1 MASIIESVADK
12 SKNPTSKF
20 ITTDPAVFKKRM
32 QAYNDSLYA
41 FKNLSTK
48 MSPEKAYGD
57 IKKVADKVGG
67 EMIYD
72 KPHNLTRQE
81 KANQLKDKSSEYSS
95 YKGIAPVKKMDFNM
109 SNFIKNLDTGKQ
121 VNYYTLKDK
130 KGNVL
135 VDENNTP
142 YAVENVWYKEP
153 TTLPV
158 LQESD
163 SPKYADPFYMASKA
177 IKAIPLSKASEL
189 TSMPEIVAQKTEKI
203 AQEQVNDASSL
214 ATMPKKETPPPA
226 PPKEPTPGFTPQQ
239 KPDYGRQKFSVHT
252 GEKSTRAKLIDM
264 VYDESGSIKDLN
276 LYKRYKNEFA
286 KMNADQNYLMNT
298 SLLP

>member
-48 MSPEKAYGD
+48 VSPEKAFGD
-57 IKKVADKVGG
+57 IVKDAKKVGG
-67 EMIYD
+67 IETYN
-72 KPHNLTRQE
+72 PPQNLT
-81 KANQLKDKSSEYSS
+81 KSDKNIYLKDKSSKYNS
-95 YKGIAPVKKMDFNM
+95 YKGIAPVKKMDFNLGNYLGNVE
-109 SNFIKNLDTGKQ
+109 SGKM
-121 VNYYTLKDK
+121 VPYYSSKDK
-130 KGNVL
+130 NGNTI
-135 VDENNTP
+135 VDENGTP
-142 YAVENVWYKEP
+142 YASNLVWYKEP

-203 AQEQVNDASSL
+203 AQDQANDASSL

-226 PPKEPTPGFTPQQ
+226 PQKEPTPGFTPQQ